1 MSNKPTKP
9 FDNMLYFAVAL
20 SFLGVALMTDH
31 YGESLNDVIAR
42 KTPPSRVALLS
53 D

>member
-1 MSNKPTKP
+1 MTDKRTKS
-9 FDNMLYFAVAL
+9 FDNILYLAVAL

-42 KTPPSRVALLS
+42 KTPPNRVALLS

>member
-1 MSNKPTKP
+1 MTNKPKKS
-9 FDNMLYFAVAL
+9 FDNILYFAVAL
-20 SFLGVALMTDH
+20 SFIGVALMTDQ

-42 KTPPSRVALLS
+42 KTPPSRVALLA